1 MNKLNSLLLPLAFA
15 LASAPACGGDA
26 KKSDEKAEK
35 PAPSKSHTCKIIVA
49 AAVGD
54 TKYKGNAATE
64 DEAWAAACEQIPE
77 EQRGDCKNEDK
88 FSKQT
93 TEVTVN
99 DEKQYNVVLKPKAQE
114 FEAEKESTES
124 SEAACKAAL
133 EEACKA
139 AGSEGDCVASGKFE
153 KRGEMA
159 SSTAVNLK

>member
-1 MNKLNSLLLPLAFA
+1 MNKLNSMFLPLV
-15 LASAPACGGDA
+15 LVLGTACGGDA
-26 KKSDEKAEK
+26 KKDEEKAEK
-35 PAPSKSHTCKIIVA
+35 APSNSKSHTCKIIVA
-49 AAVGD
+49 EAVGD

-64 DEAWAAACEQIPE
+64 DEAWSAACEQIPE
-77 EQRGDCKNEDK
+77 DQRGECKNAEK

-99 DEKQYNVVLKPKAQE
+99 DEKQYNVVLKPKAVE
-114 FEAEKESTES
+114 FEAEKESSES
-124 SEAACKAAL
+124 TEAACKAAL